1 MSDPYEGVHEP
12 APELA
17 GLSRSIFEP
26 SPLEEVADAVFVASE
41 RESEIYVER
50 FDDRYRWSLVHK
62 GGAYPLLRITAH
74 FLQMD
79 YHSLAIGYRSVAG
92 GYTALAEYPEDEP
105 VPDASAIIALEWGT
119 LPPDAAARIR
129 AAVG

>member
-26 SPLEEVADAVFVASE
+26 SALEEVAEAVFVASE
-41 RESEIYVER
+41 RESEVYVER

-62 GGAYPLLRITAH
+62 GGAYPLLRITAR

-79 YHSLAIGYRSVAG
+79 YHALAVGYRTVAED
-92 GYTALAEYPEDEP
+92 YTALAEYPEDEP
-105 VPDASAIIALEWGT
+105 VPDASAVIALEWAT